1 MSLPGAHLL
10 RMPAPVRRKLI
21 FACLSI
27 SALALVLTG
36 TALADVGRGV
46 PRADSPNAQGIQD
59 LYWVV
64 LAVTGVIFVIVE
76 GALILFVVRFRNRG
90 RARSAEGPQIRGHTR
105 LELIWTAIP
114 ALILAA
120 IIAVVFYKLP
130 GIQDVPEAGAAGPRM
145 TVHVEGRQF
154 YWRYTYPNGAVSVNQ
169 LVVPA
174 QRPIYLVVTAPS
186 FDVIHSWWV
195 PQLAGKMDAIPG
207 KVNHTWF
214 EADHEAIYQGQ
225 CAEFCGIEHAMMLT
239 QVRAVSNSEYESWV
253 ARQLRVSA
261 EHRADDVRG
270 RLRSLS
276 RNAGRGHHRPAA
288 EGECDAGQPQAT
300 GRAAREREGQDAAG
314 RQGLD
319 AARARIARHLPAE
332 GVRRWRLGP
341 SPSTRCRGTAV
352 ASRRGSRPST
362 TSGSGSST

>member
-21 FACLSI
+21 FACLSL

-36 TALADVGRGV
+36 AALAGAGRGA
-46 PRADSPNAQGIQD
+46 PPAESPNAAGIQD
-59 LYWVV
+59 LYWIV
-64 LAVTGVIFVIVE
+64 LAVTGVVFVIVE
-76 GALILFVVRFRNRG
+76 SALILFIVRFRSRG
-90 RARSAEGPQIRGHTR
+90 RERSVEGPQIRGHTR

-114 ALILAA
+114 AVILAA

-130 GIQDVPEAGAAGPRM
+130 GIKDVPEAGAAGPRM

-154 YWRYTYPNGAVSVNQ
+154 YWRYTYPNGAVSINE

-195 PQLAGKMDAIPG
+195 PELAGKMDAIPG

-214 EADHEAIYQGQ
+214 EAPRPGIYQGQ

-239 QVRAVSNSEYESWV
+239 HVRALTNSEYGSWV
-253 ARQLRVSA
+253 ARQLHVSA
-261 EHRADDVRG
+261 NIG
-270 RLRSLS
+270 RMTF
-276 RNAGRGHHRPAA
+276 
-288 EGECDAGQPQAT
+288 EGACAPCHGLQGQ
-300 GRAAREREGQDAAG
+300 GM
-314 RQGLD
+314 
-319 AARARIARHLPAE
+319 I
-332 GVRRWRLGP
+332 GP
-341 SPSTRCRGTAV
+341 SLKGNATLADRQKLAQLLENGKRKMPPVGEGWSSKEL
-352 ASRRGSRPST
+352 ASLMAYLKQEFA
-362 TSGSGSST
+362 SGG